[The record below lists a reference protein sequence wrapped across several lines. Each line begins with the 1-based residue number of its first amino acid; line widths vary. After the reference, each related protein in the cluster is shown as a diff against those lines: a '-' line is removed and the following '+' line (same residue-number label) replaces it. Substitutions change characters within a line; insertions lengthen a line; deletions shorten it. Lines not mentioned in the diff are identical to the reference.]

1 MIYIALLVVVVVVS
15 SNIFSRLRRIEENL
29 GINKSESESAQS
41 SNEVDSSDQMTE
53 TVPKPLGP
61 SHDTEAQTEGSD
73 IIAWIR
79 EDWLMKVGA
88 LLILIAFGWFVSYA
102 FAQGWIGPVGRISLG
117 LTVGAGV
124 MAFGMYYT
132 SKSKN
137 KGVVTTVLGSTI
149 ILATLMAGQYIYNFF
164 EPFTTLIVMLIVS
177 MIVAVFSVIEKTKAL
192 AFSSLILGLLTPVL
206 VSADLAA
213 VAVLSYIAAVVA
225 GTLWIVILT
234 KWRNLTIVA
243 LLGTFL
249 YSLEYILPWSSE
261 EQVVFYFAIGFA
273 VVFFGINIY
282 TYLRDSIK
290 SHASDIVVT
299 LGTGFFLLV
308 WILKSLESSM
318 QSIVLLAS
326 AVVFGAVAYVLYRST
341 DSLAAF
347 SGYLA
352 VAITFLAT
360 ATWFEFSGAV
370 LTIVYS
376 LEIFTLITLFS
387 TFVMEKK
394 ETSRLLSLL
403 YTVPVS
409 LSFTQ
414 IFSPSWDTGILHVD
428 AVALLILTAIFLLSA
443 MHFYEHVE
451 SGDDSEDDQYVFTKM
466 YAIAAAVYASVLL
479 WLSLHAVNSLSLDM
493 ATAIALLVFTVV
505 GLYLYFRG
513 KRDDHQFILYL
524 GLIYVWGVIAR
535 LMFVEFWLMD
545 TTGKIVTFL
554 IIGGLL
560 FATAFLEPE
569 DVIDEK

>member
-1 MIYIALLVVVVVVS
+1 
-15 SNIFSRLRRIEENL
+15 
-29 GINKSESESAQS
+29 
-41 SNEVDSSDQMTE
+41 
-53 TVPKPLGP
+53 
-61 SHDTEAQTEGSD
+61 
-73 IIAWIR
+73 
-79 EDWLMKVGA
+79 
-88 LLILIAFGWFVSYA
+88 
-102 FAQGWIGPVGRISLG
+102 
-117 LTVGAGV
+117 
-124 MAFGMYYT
+124 
-132 SKSKN
+132 
-137 KGVVTTVLGSTI
+137 
-149 ILATLMAGQYIYNFF
+149 
-164 EPFTTLIVMLIVS
+164 
-177 MIVAVFSVIEKTKAL
+177 
-192 AFSSLILGLLTPVL
+192 
-206 VSADLAA
+206 
-213 VAVLSYIAAVVA
+213 
-225 GTLWIVILT
+225 
-234 KWRNLTIVA
+234 
-243 LLGTFL
+243 
-249 YSLEYILPWSSE
+249 
-261 EQVVFYFAIGFA
+261 
-273 VVFFGINIY
+273 
-282 TYLRDSIK
+282 
-290 SHASDIVVT
+290 
-299 LGTGFFLLV
+299 
-308 WILKSLESSM
+308 M

-545 TTGKIVTFL
+545 KDCYVSYHWWSSLCYCIS
-554 IIGGLL
+554 
-560 FATAFLEPE
+560 
-569 DVIDEK
+569 

>member
-15 SNIFSRLRRIEENL
+15 SNIFLRLRRIEENL

-164 EPFTTLIVMLIVS
+164 EPFTTLIVMLVVS

>member
-290 SHASDIVVT
+290 SHASDVVVT

-403 YTVPVS
+403 YIVPVS

>member
-403 YTVPVS
+403 YIVPVS

>member
-164 EPFTTLIVMLIVS
+164 EPFTTLIVMLVVS

-428 AVALLILTAIFLLSA
+428 AVALLILTAILLLSA

>member
-1 MIYIALLVVVVVVS
+1 
-15 SNIFSRLRRIEENL
+15 
-29 GINKSESESAQS
+29 
-41 SNEVDSSDQMTE
+41 
-53 TVPKPLGP
+53 
-61 SHDTEAQTEGSD
+61 
-73 IIAWIR
+73 
-79 EDWLMKVGA
+79 MKVGA

-164 EPFTTLIVMLIVS
+164 EPFTTLIVMLVVS

>member
-124 MAFGMYYT
+124 MAFGMYYS

-137 KGVVTTVLGSTI
+137 KGVVTKVLGSTI
-149 ILATLMAGQYIYNFF
+149 ILATLMAGQHIYNFF
-164 EPFTTLIVMLIVS
+164 EPFTTLIVMLVVS

>member
-61 SHDTEAQTEGSD
+61 SHGTEAQTEGSD

-164 EPFTTLIVMLIVS
+164 EPFTTLIVMLVVS

-428 AVALLILTAIFLLSA
+428 AVALLILTAILLLSA

>member
-41 SNEVDSSDQMTE
+41 SNEVESSDQMTE

-164 EPFTTLIVMLIVS
+164 EPFTTLIVMLVVS

-290 SHASDIVVT
+290 SHASDVVVT

-403 YTVPVS
+403 YIVPVS

>member
-164 EPFTTLIVMLIVS
+164 EPFTTLIVMLVVS

-403 YTVPVS
+403 YIVPVS

>member
-41 SNEVDSSDQMTE
+41 SNEVESSDQMTE

>member
-53 TVPKPLGP
+53 TVPKPLWP

-73 IIAWIR
+73 IFAWIR

-164 EPFTTLIVMLIVS
+164 EPFTTLIVMLVVS

-403 YTVPVS
+403 YIVPVS

>member
-41 SNEVDSSDQMTE
+41 SNEVESSDQMTE

-164 EPFTTLIVMLIVS
+164 EPFTTLIVMLVVS

>member
-164 EPFTTLIVMLIVS
+164 EPFTTLIVMLVVS